1 MPMAGR
7 AAEQQKQP
15 PPTTRNTEE
24 SHPVLANS
32 AFLIRMRGV
41 PMWSVCEN
49 TLPQDLGIPL
59 DLRPMPTP
67 PKKESKKLPL
77 LKWSQSLQPQTLNST
92 IIHRKSEIQA

>member
-1 MPMAGR
+1 MPTAGR

-24 SHPVLANS
+24 SHPVLANF

-49 TLPQDLGIPL
+49 TLPLHPL
-59 DLRPMPTP
+59 DLCPMPTP
-67 PKKESKKLPL
+67 PPKKSPK
-77 LKWSQSLQPQTLNST
+77 NY
-92 IIHRKSEIQA
+92 HV